1 MNVLLSYEIRE
12 NSFTVTISLPEGG
25 NTFLQVAQVVN
36 LAFGFI
42 WQLSQGSAKALNCIQ
57 PLRIVEDTKEEE
69 EEPTTEEEEVEQT
82 VSNQF
87 EKSELLSKV
96 EEGLKYNEPELCEDG
111 VNGTYFLKDL
121 DGEFC
126 GVFKPT
132 DEEGYSVNNPKRS
145 EENKDLFINKGL
157 KEGEAANREVAAYL
171 LDKGHFS
178 GVPETSIV
186 TLEHPNFETKQKT
199 GSLQLFVQNE
209 GCAEDFGPSKFP
221 SKEVHKIGI
230 LDLRIFNNDRHGG
243 NILIKEKEEDG
254 TIELIPIDHGL
265 SLPSSLNQAWFD
277 WLYWPQ
283 AKVPFDEETRRY
295 IDSIDIEDDANLLR
309 EIGIREECIRTMII
323 SSTLLKKGAAADLT
337 LFEIA
342 LLVCR
347 SNGLETP
354 SALEVMVEKAKN
366 QTQDDSMLKALWPIM
381 DEEIAN
387 LRK

>member
-1 MNVLLSYEIRE
+1 MSMLLSYEIRE
-12 NSFTVTISLPEGG
+12 NSLTVTICIPEGG
-25 NTFLQVAQVVN
+25 STLLQVAQVAN

-42 WQLSQGSAKALNCIQ
+42 WQLGQGSAKVLDYIQ

-69 EEPTTEEEEVEQT
+69 DEPKTISKQL
-82 VSNQF
+82 
-87 EKSELLSKV
+87 EKSQLLSKV
-96 EEGLKYNEPELCEDG
+96 EEGLEYHEPELCEDG
-111 VNGTYFLKDL
+111 VNGTYFLKDR

-126 GVFKPT
+126 GVFKPS
-132 DEEGYSVNNPKRS
+132 DEEGSSINNPKRS
-145 EENKDLFINKGL
+145 EENKDLFANRGL
-157 KEGEAANREVAAYL
+157 LEGEAACREVAAYL

-178 GVPETSIV
+178 GVPETSMV
-186 TLEHPNFETKQKT
+186 TLEHPNFKGKEKI
-199 GSLQLFVQNE
+199 GSLQLFIQND
-209 GCAEDFGPSKFP
+209 GCVEDIGPSKFP
-221 SKEVHKIGI
+221 SREVHKIGI

-243 NILIKEKEEDG
+243 NILMRESEDG

-283 AKVPFDEETRRY
+283 VKLPFDEETKRY
-295 IDSIDIEDDANLLR
+295 IDSIDVEADAILLR

-342 LLVCR
+342 SIVCR
-347 SNGLETP
+347 SNGLNTP

-366 QTQDDSMLKALWPIM
+366 LTTDDSDSMLTALWPIM
-381 DEEIAN
+381 DEEIAII
-387 LRK
+387 KK